1 MAPLTVLDFS
11 RHAASCAVLEE
22 ITCFS
27 TQQEQGDRRQVDKE
41 KAKETP
47 AWKLFHNGDKCAH

>member
-27 TQQEQGDRRQVDKE
+27 TQQEQGDRRQVDK
-41 KAKETP
+41 
-47 AWKLFHNGDKCAH
+47 